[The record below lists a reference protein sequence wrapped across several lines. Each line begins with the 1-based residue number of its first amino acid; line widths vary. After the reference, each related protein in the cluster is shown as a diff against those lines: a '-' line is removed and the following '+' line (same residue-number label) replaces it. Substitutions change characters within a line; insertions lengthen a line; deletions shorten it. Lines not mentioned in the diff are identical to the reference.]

1 MSGASLFTRIIST
14 IREAG
19 VLRQLLFALT
29 VFLVL
34 IAPFAFLEESREGF
48 RFFAPVVAPALIPP
62 MFFVYPLDMTMCLVK
77 KDGAP
82 DPVAARLS
90 RMIKLNAWSML
101 ALFLAWL
108 PFFFSLL
115 A

>member
-1 MSGASLFTRIIST
+1 MSRIIST
-14 IREAG
+14 VKEAG
-19 VLRQLLFALT
+19 LLRQLLFALT

-34 IAPFAFLEESREGF
+34 MAPLAFLEESREGF
-48 RFFAPVVAPALIPP
+48 RFFATVVAPALIPP

-82 DPVAARLS
+82 EPVAARLS
-90 RMIKLNAWSML
+90 RMIKLNMWSML
-101 ALFLAWL
+101 ALLCAWL
-108 PFFFSLL
+108 PFFYSLL